1 MSRSGTTSYP
11 ERRLTGWVTF
21 DSKDVPWKY
30 GNRASNL
37 PCQSPGPSMIRLR
50 SHVESALK
58 VPKGYYD
65 CALVNHYNT
74 LESGMKWHSDPDQL
88 CNSDP
93 TGAPAIFE
101 DDTAVLSLGLPGVF
115 RIRRKDKVG
124 EAVKVTVMEGDVFR
138 MVGRCQDTHEHC
150 VEGRGGRGSVVFKRT
165 RR

>member
-1 MSRSGTTSYP
+1 LSILSNPPDTSTLCDLSCGTMSRSGTTSYP

-50 SHVESALK
+50 SHVESALN

-115 RIRRKDKVG
+115 RIRRKVRWGNGKG
-124 EAVKVTVMEGDVFR
+124 
-138 MVGRCQDTHEHC
+138 
-150 VEGRGGRGSVVFKRT
+150 GGRGL
-165 RR
+165 